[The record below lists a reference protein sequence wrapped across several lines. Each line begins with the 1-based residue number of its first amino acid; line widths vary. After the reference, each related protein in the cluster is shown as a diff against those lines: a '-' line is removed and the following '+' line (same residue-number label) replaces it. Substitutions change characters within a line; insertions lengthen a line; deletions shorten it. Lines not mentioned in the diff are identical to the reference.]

1 MFTVER
7 QLELIT
13 TLKGVEEVVREEPDV
28 ADFKVTY
35 DRNTLFIHTDK
46 KNQMSIVSIFKNR
59 KGFLTTS
66 DIIVQETNVLVSEV
80 IKSYRGYLR

>member
-13 TLKGVEEVVREEPDV
+13 KLPGIEEVVKEEPDV
-28 ADFKVTY
+28 ADFKITY
-35 DRNTLFIHTDK
+35 NRNTLFIHTDK
-46 KNQMSIVSIFKNR
+46 RNQMSIVSIYKNR

-80 IKSYRGYLR
+80 IKAYRGHLR